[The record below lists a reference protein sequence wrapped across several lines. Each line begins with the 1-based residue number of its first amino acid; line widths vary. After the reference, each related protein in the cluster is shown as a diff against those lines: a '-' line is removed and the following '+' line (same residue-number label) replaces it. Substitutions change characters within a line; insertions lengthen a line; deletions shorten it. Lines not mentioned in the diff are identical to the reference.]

1 MITIIFGAPGAGKSS
16 LNTYFL
22 KTTYETQGR
31 AMLAYTRRRIEA
43 LNGEREHKLTVPDK
57 PPIFSDFK
65 VRFKIGYEKWF
76 EPYFINGFY
85 LGLPNERLPIQYIP
99 PGSKIFLSEVQRYY
113 YSRNSQT
120 MPDWVSRG
128 YEMHRHYGTDFF
140 MDVQR
145 VMLVDKN
152 IRELC
157 KHFIEVQGMSTAEDK
172 YGQTV
177 RTEFHCR
184 EFENNVAVEEYLSTG
199 SKKTYTST
207 KYTYNGDIFRCFD
220 SFNYFNEFVPKGD
233 CDFTLL
239 PFADMNEEKEKGGEN
254 ARYYDFNE
262 PAGYR
267 GKEAKKK

>member
-22 KTTYETQGR
+22 KTLYETQGR
-31 AMLAYTRRRIEA
+31 AMLAYTKRRIEA
-43 LNGEREHKLTVPDK
+43 LNAEREHRLTIPEK

-85 LGLPNERLPIQYIP
+85 LGLPNDKLPVQYIP

-128 YEMHRHYGTDFF
+128 YEMHRHYGTDFY

-157 KHFIEVQGMSTAEDK
+157 KRFIEVIRMETSQDK
-172 YGQTV
+172 YGRTV
-177 RTEFHCR
+177 KTEFVCR
-184 EFENNVAVEEYLSTG
+184 EFDNNLMVEEYLTTG
-199 SKKTYTST
+199 KKNY
-207 KYTYNGDIFRCFD
+207 KAVRFTYNGDIFRCFD
-220 SFNYFNEFVPKGD
+220 SFNYFKEFVPKEEE
-233 CDFTLL
+233 DFKLL
-239 PFADMNEEKEKGGEN
+239 PFMPMDEVKAKTGEN
-254 ARYYDFNE
+254 AKYYDIQE
-262 PAGYR
+262 PAAYR
-267 GKEAKKK
+267 GKGDKKK